1 MNTNS
6 PNRVPSRRG
15 PAHRAPIA
23 MPRIFDG
30 VSAYVDV
37 TLTGNVDASAPFR
50 AKLIAKGAKVTASIC
65 PTTTHVIFRA
75 ADAARGVA
83 LHRKLA
89 ETKFKVDRVEVVSP
103 LWVTNSERRGE
114 MVDAKDFATTPRG
127 VPSKYSTTPKRNVT
141 PKNASRSGTKK
152 RDRECLESV
161 DLMKYDSD
169 VRRMAEIAAE
179 LDAERRSGDAEAP
192 PKKTFAEAVR
202 ATSAKKRRKVEFGAA
217 EISECDENVA
227 PTEDSNGA

>member
-23 MPRIFDG
+23 MRPIFDG

-50 AKLIAKGAKVTASIC
+50 AKLIAKGAKVTANIC

-152 RDRECLESV
+152 RDRRVLGIGGFDE
-161 DLMKYDSD
+161 
-169 VRRMAEIAAE
+169 VRLGRATNGG
-179 LDAERRSGDAEAP
+179 DRGGVGRGTKERR
-192 PKKTFAEAVR
+192 
-202 ATSAKKRRKVEFGAA
+202 RRGAA
-217 EISECDENVA
+217 E
-227 PTEDSNGA
+227 EDVRGGGASDVGEEKTQGRVRCGRDQ

>member
-1 MNTNS
+1 MR
-6 PNRVPSRRG
+6 P
-15 PAHRAPIA
+15 
-23 MPRIFDG
+23 IFDG

-50 AKLIAKGAKVTASIC
+50 AKLVAKGAKVTVNIC

-89 ETKFKVDRVEVVSP
+89 EMKLASKVKVVSP
-103 LWVTNSERRGE
+103 LWITNSERRGE
-114 MVDAKDFATTPRG
+114 MMDAKDFATTPRG
-127 VPSKYSTTPKRNVT
+127 VPSKYSTTTPKRNVT

-179 LDAERRSGDAEAP
+179 LDAERARAAARDDGDATT
-192 PKKTFAEAVR
+192 KKTFAEAVR
-202 ATSAKKRRKVEFGAA
+202 ATSAKKKRRKVEF
-217 EISECDENVA
+217 SECDENVA

>member
-1 MNTNS
+1 LRDEYEQS
-6 PNRVPSRRG
+6 VPLPSRFRK
-15 PAHRAPIA
+15 
-23 MPRIFDG
+23 PRPDLPMRPIFDG

-50 AKLIAKGAKVTASIC
+50 AKLVAKGAKVTVNIC

-89 ETKFKVDRVEVVSP
+89 EMKLASKVKVVSP
-103 LWVTNSERRGE
+103 LWITNSERRGE

-202 ATSAKKRRKVEFGAA
+202 ATSAKKKRRKVEF
-217 EISECDENVA
+217 SECDENVA

>member
-1 MNTNS
+1 M
-6 PNRVPSRRG
+6 
-15 PAHRAPIA
+15 RAPA
-23 MPRIFDG
+23 PPRNPSTI
-30 VSAYVDV
+30 S
-37 TLTGNVDASAPFR
+37 
-50 AKLIAKGAKVTASIC
+50 LIS
-65 PTTTHVIFRA
+65 RSA

-89 ETKFKVDRVEVVSP
+89 EMKLASKVKVVSP
-103 LWVTNSERRGE
+103 LWITNSERRGE

-179 LDAERRSGDAEAP
+179 LDAERARAAALDDGDATT
-192 PKKTFAEAVR
+192 KKTFAEAVR
-202 ATSAKKRRKVEFGAA
+202 ATSAKKKRRKVEF
-217 EISECDENVA
+217 SECDENVA

>member
-1 MNTNS
+1 MR
-6 PNRVPSRRG
+6 P
-15 PAHRAPIA
+15 
-23 MPRIFDG
+23 IFDG

-50 AKLIAKGAKVTASIC
+50 AKLVAKGAKVTVNIC

-89 ETKFKVDRVEVVSP
+89 EMKLACKVKVVSP
-103 LWVTNSERRGE
+103 LWITNSERRGE
-114 MVDAKDFATTPRG
+114 MMDAKDFATTPRG

-179 LDAERRSGDAEAP
+179 LDAERARAAALDDGDATT
-192 PKKTFAEAVR
+192 KKTFAEAVR
-202 ATSAKKRRKVEFGAA
+202 ATSAKKKRRKVEF
-217 EISECDENVA
+217 SECDENVA

>member
-1 MNTNS
+1 MR
-6 PNRVPSRRG
+6 P
-15 PAHRAPIA
+15 
-23 MPRIFDG
+23 IFDG

-50 AKLIAKGAKVTASIC
+50 AKLVAKGAKVTVNIC

-89 ETKFKVDRVEVVSP
+89 EMKLASKVKVVSP
-103 LWVTNSERRGE
+103 LWITNSERRGE
-114 MVDAKDFATTPRG
+114 MMDAKDFATTPRG

-179 LDAERRSGDAEAP
+179 LDAERARARRRS
-192 PKKTFAEAVR
+192 TT
-202 ATSAKKRRKVEFGAA
+202 ATRRRRRRSRRRCERRPRRRKDARSSLVSAMKTSRRRRIRTARE
-217 EISECDENVA
+217 V
-227 PTEDSNGA
+227 T

>member
-1 MNTNS
+1 M
-6 PNRVPSRRG
+6 
-15 PAHRAPIA
+15 
-23 MPRIFDG
+23 
-30 VSAYVDV
+30 
-37 TLTGNVDASAPFR
+37 
-50 AKLIAKGAKVTASIC
+50 
-65 PTTTHVIFRA
+65 
-75 ADAARGVA
+75 
-83 LHRKLA
+83 KLA
-89 ETKFKVDRVEVVSP
+89 SKVKVVSP
-103 LWVTNSERRGE
+103 LWITNSERRGE

-179 LDAERRSGDAEAP
+179 LDAERARAAARDDGDATT
-192 PKKTFAEAVR
+192 KKTFAEAVR
-202 ATSAKKRRKVEFGAA
+202 ATSAKKKRRKVEF
-217 EISECDENVA
+217 SECDENVA